1 MRWRDWTT
9 RKKLFI
15 GFGIVLFFTLIIALV
30 GFFNTRN
37 IYKKHENYV
46 LLNKVSEQIILAQ
59 LNSQF
64 FLEKKDTSY
73 YNKAASLLSQC
84 KSAVEELRSKVN
96 LTANAELE
104 KDFVILLNSFDSL
117 VSTGNSEMALINEL
131 AEKRRVNRDAYTK
144 EYEATRL
151 SRDHD
156 INYYFGQGKLFTAI
170 LLSNNKES
178 YYNDAINAFN
188 IALNAARKIKN
199 DNLVKAIEDYKN
211 SVDGYMQINKKL
223 VELSAQQTVTGNK
236 LTELSQQMAL
246 NIETYTANVLKREV
260 VFMLILVLVVIGIS
274 LVIIIALTNYIN
286 HMVKR
291 SVAIAENFAN
301 GQIEQEISED
311 ELHLNDEMGSLLRAL
326 NRMERKLKNVIIDIY
341 NGANSVAEAGGYINS
356 ATQHISEGANSQAE
370 AIEMISSSMEEMA
383 TSIQQS
389 SVNAKQSE
397 QFASNTSKDMRYLA
411 EASDKSI
418 QSVRAITAKINV
430 INDIA
435 FQTNLLALNAAVE
448 AARSGEYG
456 RGFAVVAAEV
466 RKLAEKSKLAA
477 NEIVELV
484 HASLKTTEEADII
497 MRRIIPEVE
506 QSTKLIQEIS
516 SATVEQNTGADL
528 VNMAIQQLNDIT
540 QQNATSSEELA
551 SNAEELATQ
560 SVQLKETV
568 SFFKINLED

>member
-1 MRWRDWTT
+1 MSWKDWTT
-9 RKKLFI
+9 RKKLFV
-15 GFGIVLFFTLIIALV
+15 GFGIVLVFTLIIALV

-37 IYKKHENYV
+37 IYEKHENYV
-46 LLNKVSEQIILAQ
+46 LLNKVSEQVILAQ

-73 YNKAASLLSQC
+73 YNKAASLLTQC
-84 KSAVEELRSKVN
+84 KNVVEELRGTFS
-96 LTANAELE
+96 LEANNELE
-104 KDFVILLNSFDSL
+104 KEFVTQLESFDSL
-117 VSTGNSEMALINEL
+117 VTAGNSEMALISDL
-131 AEKRRVNRDAYTK
+131 ARKRMATRDVYTK
-144 EYEATRL
+144 EYDAARL
-151 SRDHD
+151 SKTHD
-156 INYYFGQGKLFTAI
+156 INYYFDQGKLYTAM
-170 LLSNNKES
+170 LLSSNKES
-178 YYNDAINAFN
+178 YYNDAIKAFN
-188 IALNAARKIKN
+188 SSMEAARKAKN

-211 SVDGYMQINKKL
+211 SVDGYMQINRKL
-223 VELSAQQTVTGNK
+223 IELSMQQTTTGNK
-236 LTELSQQMAL
+236 LTELAQQMTM
-246 NIETYTANVLKREV
+246 NIETYTANVLKNEV
-260 VFMLILVLVVIGIS
+260 VFMLIMVLVVLSIS
-274 LVIIIALTNYIN
+274 LLIIIAVTNYIN

-311 ELHLNDEMGSLLRAL
+311 ELSLNDEMGSLLRAL
-326 NRMERKLKNVIIDIY
+326 NRMESKLKNVIMDIY
-341 NGANSVAEAGGYINS
+341 NGANSVAEAGSYINS
-356 ATQHISEGANSQAE
+356 ATQHISEGANSQAA
-370 AIEMISSSMEEMA
+370 AIEEISSSMEEMA

-418 QSVRAITAKINV
+418 QSVRAITAKIDV

-466 RKLAEKSKLAA
+466 RKLAEKSKFAA
-477 NEIVELV
+477 NEIVDLV
-484 HASLKTTEEADII
+484 HASLKTTEEADLI
-497 MRRIIPEVE
+497 MRKIIPEIE

-516 SATVEQNTGADL
+516 SAAIEQNTGADL

-560 SVQLKETV
+560 SVQLKDTV
-568 SFFKINLED
+568 SFFKINL

>member
-9 RKKLFI
+9 RKKLFV
-15 GFGIVLFFTLIIALV
+15 GFGIVLVFTLIIALV

-37 IYKKHENYV
+37 IYEKHENYV
-46 LLNKVSEQIILAQ
+46 LLNKVSEQVILAQ

-73 YNKAASLLSQC
+73 YNKAASLLTQC
-84 KSAVEELRSKVN
+84 KNAVEELRGTFSLETN
-96 LTANAELE
+96 IELE
-104 KDFVILLNSFDSL
+104 NEFVVQLKSFDSL
-117 VSTGNSEMALINEL
+117 VTAGNSEMALISDL
-131 AEKRRVNRDAYTK
+131 AKKRMATRDVYTK
-144 EYEATRL
+144 EYDEAHL
-151 SRDHD
+151 SKTHD
-156 INYYFGQGKLFTAI
+156 INYYFDQGKLYTAM
-170 LLSNNKES
+170 LLSSNKES
-178 YYNDAINAFN
+178 YYNDAIKAFN
-188 IALNAARKIKN
+188 SSMDAARKAKK
-199 DNLVKAIEDYKN
+199 DRLVKAIEDYKN

-223 VELSAQQTVTGNK
+223 IELSTLQTTTGVK
-236 LTELSQQMAL
+236 LTELAQQMTM
-246 NIETYTANVLKREV
+246 NIETYTANVLKSEV
-260 VFMLILVLVVIGIS
+260 VFMLIMVLVVLSIS
-274 LVIIIALTNYIN
+274 LVIIIAVTNYIN
-286 HMVKR
+286 HMVNR

-301 GQIEQEISED
+301 GQIEQEISEE
-311 ELHLNDEMGSLLRAL
+311 ELSLNDEMGSLLRAL
-326 NRMERKLKNVIIDIY
+326 NRMESKLKNVIIDIY
-341 NGANSVAEAGGYINS
+341 NGANSVAEAGSYINS
-356 ATQHISEGANSQAE
+356 ATQHISEGANSQAA
-370 AIEMISSSMEEMA
+370 AIEEISSSMEEMA

-397 QFASNTSKDMRYLA
+397 QFASNTSMDMRYLA

-418 QSVRAITAKINV
+418 QSVRAITAKIDV

-466 RKLAEKSKLAA
+466 RKLAEKSKFAA
-477 NEIVELV
+477 NEIVDLV

-497 MRRIIPEVE
+497 MRKIIPEIE
-506 QSTKLIQEIS
+506 QSTKLIREIS
-516 SATVEQNTGADL
+516 SAAIEQNTGADL
-528 VNMAIQQLNDIT
+528 VNMAIQQLNYIT

-568 SFFKINLED
+568 SFFKINP

>member
-9 RKKLFI
+9 RRKLFT
-15 GFGIVLFFTLIIALV
+15 GFGIVLVFTLVIALV
-30 GFFNTRN
+30 GYFNTRN
-37 IYKKHENYV
+37 IYEKHENYV

-73 YNKAASLLSQC
+73 YNKAVSLLTQC
-84 KSAVEELRSKVN
+84 KNAVEELRSKVN
-96 LTANAELE
+96 LTTNTELE
-104 KDFVILLNSFDSL
+104 MEFIKELSSFDSL
-117 VSTGNSEMALINEL
+117 VNAGNSEMALINEL
-131 AEKRRVNRDAYTK
+131 SEKRRVNRDAYTK

-170 LLSNNKES
+170 LLSTNKES
-178 YYNDAINAFN
+178 YYTDAIKAFN
-188 IALNAARKIKN
+188 IALEAARKIKN
-199 DNLVKAIEDYKN
+199 NKLIEAIDDYKN

-223 VELSAQQTVTGNK
+223 VELSAQQTAIGNK
-236 LTELSQQMAL
+236 LTELAQQMTL
-246 NIETYTANVLKREV
+246 NIETYTANVLKSEV
-260 VFMLILVLVVIGIS
+260 IFMLILVLVVLSIS
-274 LVIIIALTNYIN
+274 LVIIIAITNYIN
-286 HMVKR
+286 DMVKR

-301 GQIEQEISED
+301 GQIEQEISEE
-311 ELHLNDEMGSLLRAL
+311 ELNLNDEMGSLLRAL
-326 NRMERKLKNVIIDIY
+326 KRMEGKLKNVIIDIY
-341 NGANSVAEAGGYINS
+341 NGANSVAEAGNYINS
-356 ATQHISEGANSQAE
+356 ATQHISEGANSQAA
-370 AIEMISSSMEEMA
+370 AIEEVSSSMEEMV

-389 SVNAKQSE
+389 SVNARQSE
-397 QFASNTSKDMRYLA
+397 LLASNTSKDMRYLA

-466 RKLAEKSKLAA
+466 RKLAEKSKFAA

-484 HASLKTTEEADII
+484 HASLKTTEEADVI
-497 MRRIIPEVE
+497 MRKIIPEIE

-516 SATVEQNTGADL
+516 SAAIEQNTGADL
-528 VNMAIQQLNDIT
+528 VNMAIHQLNDIT

-568 SFFKINLED
+568 SFFKINL